1 MLVDRKA
8 TKLGKRFSLKKAF
21 IIQEK
26 KMGRNISAKPHHIN
40 KRENWNILCLQA
52 FKLAKRGSPEFVNL
66 LFAGSQ
72 SPEKKIVAIFTT
84 CSSSSNQIQ
93 NSRVGRKKK
102 IKQLE
107 SLR

>member
-52 FKLAKRGSPEFVNL
+52 FKLAKRGSPDFVNL

-72 SPEKKIVAIFTT
+72 SPEKKNSCHIYSMQFLVKSNPEFT
-84 CSSSSNQIQ
+84 SWP
-93 NSRVGRKKK
+93 
-102 IKQLE
+102 
-107 SLR
+107 